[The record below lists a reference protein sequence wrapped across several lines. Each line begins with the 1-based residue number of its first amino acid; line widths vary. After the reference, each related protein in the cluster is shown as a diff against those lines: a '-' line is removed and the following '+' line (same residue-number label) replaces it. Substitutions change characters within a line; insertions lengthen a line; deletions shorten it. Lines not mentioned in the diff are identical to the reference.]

1 MEQTTEKKPTTKVV
15 EQPKQ
20 EVKAETTQEPTPSG
34 SKITHKGFPA
44 DSNVQNIVRYAYQ
57 LGWYDFVAVLEC
69 ENGSYRLDSVG
80 DSGHAFWICQVND
93 RYHKDI
99 PSDYTT
105 NWVVAVEYCYRLRKN
120 GTKFYWPS
128 RLIKGQRCSNY
139 VKSRFIFE

>member
-15 EQPKQ
+15 EKKEKKSEVQQPI
-20 EVKAETTQEPTPSG
+20 PSG

-44 DSNVQNIVRYAYQ
+44 DSNVQNIVRYAYK
-57 LGWYDFVAVLEC
+57 LWWWDFVAVLEC

-80 DSGHAFWICQVND
+80 DSGHAHGLCQMND

-99 PSDYTT
+99 PADYTT
-105 NWVVAVEYCYRLRKN
+105 NWVVAVEYCYQKRK
-120 GTKFYWPS
+120 GWTRFYGPQ
-128 RLIKGQRCSNY
+128 RIIKGQRCSNY